1 MIIEVCGPGCPRC
14 QATEKN
20 VVQALKELG
29 MELGEEAMV
38 VEIKDIKQISARGV
52 VMTPAVVIDGVKAFE
67 GRIPSPQEVKK
78 WIEEKKSVS
87 NI

>member
-20 VVQALKELG
+20 VLKALEELG
-29 MELGEEAMV
+29 KELGEEAQV

-52 VMTPAVVIDGVKAFE
+52 LFTPAIVINGVKVVE
-67 GRIPSPQEVKK
+67 GRIPSPEEVRR
-78 WIEEKKSVS
+78 WIEEKK
-87 NI
+87 

>member
-20 VVQALKELG
+20 VVQVLKELG
-29 MELGEEAMV
+29 MELGEEAQV

-52 VMTPAVVIDGVKAFE
+52 IMTPAVLINGVKVCE
-67 GRIPSPQEVKK
+67 GRIPSPQDIRK
-78 WIEEKKSVS
+78 WIEEKK
-87 NI
+87 

>member
-29 MELGEEAMV
+29 KELGEEAQV
-38 VEIKDIKQISARGV
+38 VEIKDIKQISGRGV
-52 VMTPAVVIDGVKAFE
+52 LFTPAVVIDGVKAFE
-67 GRIPSPQEVKK
+67 GKIPSPEEVRK
-78 WIEEKKSVS
+78 WIEERLPKE
-87 NI
+87 

>member
-20 VVQALKELG
+20 VLQVLKELG
-29 MELGEEAMV
+29 MELGEKAQV
-38 VEIKDIKQISARGV
+38 VEIKDVKQISARGV
-52 VMTPAVVIDGVKAFE
+52 IMTPAVLIDGVKVCE

-78 WIEEKKSVS
+78 WVEERLPKG
-87 NI
+87 

>member
-29 MELGEEAMV
+29 MELGDEAQV
-38 VEIKDIKQISARGV
+38 VEIKDVKQISARGV
-52 VMTPAVVIDGVKAFE
+52 IMTPGVVIDGVKVSE
-67 GRIPSPQEVKK
+67 GRTPSPQEVRK
-78 WIEEKKSVS
+78 WIEERK
-87 NI
+87 

>member
-20 VVQALKELG
+20 VLEALKELG
-29 MELGEEAMV
+29 MELGDEAMV

-52 VMTPAVVIDGVKAFE
+52 IMTPAVVIDGVKVCE
-67 GRIPSPQEVKK
+67 GRIPSPEEVRK
-78 WIEEKKSVS
+78 WIEDSR
-87 NI
+87 